1 MKDKY
6 ITFVGKTTFININEF
21 FEWMILHGI
30 SSNQRLF
37 YAKTNEREEVNL
49 REYWGMTTKPQ
60 LQQKLVEVSIL
71 QNKIYLCEN
80 EHVSNPYSR
89 TNWRVFIYF
98 REIKVTLVCQTVWVR
113 WAVSVL
119 NRSCMREF
127 AEFIKEGPFFA
138 YKIIRDCARDSGNK
152 YSVDENSQF

>member
-1 MKDKY
+1 
-6 ITFVGKTTFININEF
+6 
-21 FEWMILHGI
+21 
-30 SSNQRLF
+30 
-37 YAKTNEREEVNL
+37 
-49 REYWGMTTKPQ
+49 MTTKPQ

-113 WAVSVL
+113 WAVSKL
-119 NRSCMREF
+119 NRSCTREF
-127 AEFIKEGPFFA
+127 QNSLKKVLSRLQDHQRLCE
-138 YKIIRDCARDSGNK
+138 DSGNK